1 MSVAYLCKLDAA
13 RNMARFYHID
23 LAPNLFG
30 EVCVLRTWG
39 RIGTSGR
46 TMIETCTSREA
57 AQASAALRV
66 QTKLRRGYAEA

>member
-1 MSVAYLCKLDAA
+1 MSAVYLSKLDAA
-13 RNMARFYHID
+13 RNMARFYRVD

-39 RIGTSGR
+39 RIGTRRR
-46 TMIETCTSREA
+46 TMMETCTSREA
-57 AQASAALRV
+57 AQASAAPRV